1 VGPLSGQGKL
11 GTAEATMNINRAQVE
26 QGIFN
31 AVIVGEFELR
41 LAQHHF
47 IELLDEAVRMN
58 APKVLIDGRQ
68 ATGNPTAFERFL
80 YGTFAA
86 TATLEALHKHNVRLK
101 FAYVIHEP
109 LRDSEGFG
117 ETVAINR
124 GMDVKTFGDKNE
136 AVKWLNEGP

>member
-1 VGPLSGQGKL
+1 
-11 GTAEATMNINRAQVE
+11 MYINCMQVE

-41 LAQHHF
+41 LAQQYF

-58 APKVLIDGRQ
+58 APKVLIDGRRT
-68 ATGNPTAFERFL
+68 TGNPTAFERFL

-86 TATLEALHKHNVRLK
+86 AATLEVLHKHNVKLK

-109 LRDSEGFG
+109 LRDPERLG
-117 ETVAINR
+117 ENVAVNR
-124 GMDVKTFGDKNE
+124 GMNVKTFEDRNK
-136 AVKWLNEGP
+136 AVEWLNG